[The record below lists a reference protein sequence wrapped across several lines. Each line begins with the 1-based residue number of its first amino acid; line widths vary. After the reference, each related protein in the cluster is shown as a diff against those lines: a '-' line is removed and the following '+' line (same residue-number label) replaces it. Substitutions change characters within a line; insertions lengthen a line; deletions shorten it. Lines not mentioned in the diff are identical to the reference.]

1 MDGAPC
7 MTDVL
12 KGEVQ
17 DGGKAGPSKIT
28 PLPGEAQIQS
38 LIRSSPR
45 WDQSE
50 GVL

>member
-1 MDGAPC
+1 
-7 MTDVL
+7 MTDEL

-17 DGGKAGPSKIT
+17 DGDKAVPSKIM

-38 LIRSSPR
+38 LIHSSPS